1 MKKISV
7 ALFFLTAFHTVT
19 FSQTVR
25 KNNIEYSAV
34 SLSKK
39 DKIFLALKD
48 TAQKHLRTF
57 IDNLNKHGR
66 DSKNYQFAVKSDFV
80 QDGNHEHM
88 WSRIFEYR
96 NGFFRGI
103 FIDSA
108 FTVKNIKRG
117 NKVNINKREIEDWL
131 IHNEIDGKTAGGFSR
146 KYLQSKKKA
155 GN

>member
-7 ALFFLTAFHTVT
+7 ALFFLAAFHTVT

-66 DSKNYQFAVKSDFV
+66 DSKNYQFAV
-80 QDGNHEHM
+80 N
-88 WSRIFEYR
+88 RILFKMATMSICGQGYLNIGMVFLGEY
-96 NGFFRGI
+96 
-103 FIDSA
+103 
-108 FTVKNIKRG
+108 
-117 NKVNINKREIEDWL
+117 L
-131 IHNEIDGKTAGGFSR
+131 
-146 KYLQSKKKA
+146 
-155 GN
+155 